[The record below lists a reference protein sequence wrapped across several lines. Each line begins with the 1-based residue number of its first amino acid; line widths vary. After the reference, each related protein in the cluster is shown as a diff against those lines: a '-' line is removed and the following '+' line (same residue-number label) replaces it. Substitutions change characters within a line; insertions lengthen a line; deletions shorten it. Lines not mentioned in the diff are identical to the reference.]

1 MKNEKLSKLLDE
13 IDYQIKTTLEVIEA
27 NMKWLK
33 EALRKKEW
41 LDVCLA
47 SENLVE
53 NSLIINDLEIMRNKL
68 KEAIK

>member
-13 IDYQIKTTLEVIEA
+13 IDYQIKTTLELIEA
-27 NMKWLK
+27 NVKWLK
-33 EALRKKEW
+33 EALKKKEW
-41 LDVCLA
+41 DEVCLA

-53 NSLIINDLEIMRNKL
+53 ASLAINNLEIIRNKL